1 MDSVYSSRTLGKKKK
16 GFTLIEIL
24 LVIGII
30 AVLATVVIVALN
42 PAQRFADARDSRRL
56 ADIQSILSA
65 VQQYIV
71 DNQGSLPSG
80 LETSEKQIGTDSSGC
95 SITDGICSANL
106 SYCLN
111 LSTDLAPYLKTLPFD
126 PGIGTEGAT
135 RYTIVVNANNIVTV
149 KACDSTDESISTV
162 SR

>member
-1 MDSVYSSRTLGKKKK
+1 MTAKNKK

-42 PAQRFADARDSRRL
+42 PAQRFADARNARRL
-56 ADIQSILSA
+56 SDIQNILSA

-71 DNQGSLPSG
+71 DNRGTLPAG
-80 LETSEKQIGTDSSGC
+80 LDTVEKQIGTDSSNCEMAYGP
-95 SITDGICSANL
+95 CSANV
-106 SYCLN
+106 SYCLD
-111 LSTDLAPYLKTLPFD
+111 LSNTLAPYLKELPYD
-126 PGIGTEGAT
+126 PTGSQSAT
-135 RYTIVVNANNIVTV
+135 HYTIVANEHNIVTV
-149 KACDSTDESISTV
+149 TACDSTDGTITSV

>member
-1 MDSVYSSRTLGKKKK
+1 MRHNNLFLSSRK

-30 AVLATVVIVALN
+30 AVLATVVIVSLD
-42 PAQRFADARDSRRL
+42 PATRFQNARDARRL

-71 DNQGSLPSG
+71 DNRGTLPSG
-80 LETSEKQIGTDSSGC
+80 LDTSEKQLGTGSSGC
-95 SITDGICSANL
+95 TLTDGICSANV
-106 SYCLN
+106 SYCLD
-111 LSTDLAPYLKTLPFD
+111 LSSTLAPYLKDIPYD
-126 PGIGTEGAT
+126 PENGSAART
-135 RYTIVVNANNIVTV
+135 RYTVVVDSNNIVTV
-149 KACDSTDESISTV
+149 RACDSADTTIDEV